1 MAVAPA
7 QVKELRER
15 TGAGM
20 MNCKKALE
28 DSGGDMDRAITI
40 LKEQGIALAGKRA
53 TREAGQGIVEAYIH
67 AGGKV
72 GVLVELDCETD
83 FVAKTDEFKLLAREI
98 GMQVA
103 AMSPEYVSPDEV
115 PTDRLEEEKRIFRQ
129 RALEEGKPEHAVD
142 KIVDGRVEKFL
153 SQICLLNQAY
163 VRDDKRTVGDL
174 VSEATAKLGERVVVR
189 RFARYQV
196 GEAARS

>member
-153 SQICLLNQAY
+153 SQICLLNQPY

>member
-53 TREAGQGIVEAYIH
+53 SREAGQGIVEAYIH

-153 SQICLLNQAY
+153 SQICLLNQPY